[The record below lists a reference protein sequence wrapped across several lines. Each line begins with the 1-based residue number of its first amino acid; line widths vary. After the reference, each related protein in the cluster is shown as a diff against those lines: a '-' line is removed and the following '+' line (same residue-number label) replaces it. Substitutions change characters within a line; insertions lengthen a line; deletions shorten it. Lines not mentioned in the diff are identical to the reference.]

1 MKKLWIRIGA
11 EIEIP
16 DNFDL
21 TDTESGKIEDL
32 LYDKVISGNYKLC
45 GETYIPSFDDEEE
58 YYANP
63 QMNGYTPEVHL

>member
-21 TDTESGKIEDL
+21 TDTKSGKIEDL
-32 LYDKVISGNYKLC
+32 LYERVKSGDYKLC
-45 GETYIPSFDDEEE
+45 GETYIPSFDDDEIF
-58 YYANP
+58 ANP
-63 QMNGYTPEVHL
+63 QMNGYTPEICF